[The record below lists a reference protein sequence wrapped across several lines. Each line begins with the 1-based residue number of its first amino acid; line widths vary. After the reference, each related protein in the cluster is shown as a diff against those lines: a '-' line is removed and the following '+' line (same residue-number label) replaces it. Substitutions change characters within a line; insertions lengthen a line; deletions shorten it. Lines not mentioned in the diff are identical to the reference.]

1 LFSAIPD
8 FPRITHIT
16 TPPLL
21 RTGQNVNLSC
31 TATGLSPL
39 NVTWERRGEV
49 VSDQNNGISKAMFTL
64 YNVTDEDWG
73 ECVCVAKNSAGE
85 DRKAVDLRSKLDLL
99 V

>member
-1 LFSAIPD
+1 M
-8 FPRITHIT
+8 
-16 TPPLL
+16 
-21 RTGQNVNLSC
+21 RTQ
-31 TATGLSPL
+31 
-39 NVTWERRGEV
+39 
-49 VSDQNNGISKAMFTL
+49 DNGISKAVFTL